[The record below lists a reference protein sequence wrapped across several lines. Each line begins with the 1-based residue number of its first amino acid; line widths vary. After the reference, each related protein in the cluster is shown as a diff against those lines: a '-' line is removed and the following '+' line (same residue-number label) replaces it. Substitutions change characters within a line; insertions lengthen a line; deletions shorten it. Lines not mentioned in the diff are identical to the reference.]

1 MACGDNPEAN
11 MTMTVSLLWVRT
23 EREPALG
30 EQIRPVESWQYQS
43 MDTTEFEYVPTS
55 AEYPGYLTIAG
66 EPITGISASNLTT
79 IVHEQLASILGPTSA
94 VWREMDALLPQN
106 LG

>member
-1 MACGDNPEAN
+1 
-11 MTMTVSLLWVRT
+11 
-23 EREPALG
+23 
-30 EQIRPVESWQYQS
+30 

-66 EPITGISASNLTT
+66 EPITGISASNLTA
-79 IVHEQLASILGPTSA
+79 IVHEQLASILGTTSA

-106 LG
+106 LGVLRFRSNPCTWEITVADELT